1 MALSIF
7 EGTYLLTEEKTDGEK
22 QERRARQ
29 SSEAKIF
36 HPGLSSMRKERI
48 TVDADEQLNLR
59 ETMASGAVV
68 LARPPRAGLQL
79 ASNRQRLWRS
89 ERYKYHF
96 KRTAES
102 VHLQHSAC
110 AAPG

>member
-7 EGTYLLTEEKTDGEK
+7 EGTYLLTEEKTDRAK
-22 QERRARQ
+22 QERRVRQ

-59 ETMASGAVV
+59 ETMASDLCSG
-68 LARPPRAGLQL
+68 P
-79 ASNRQRLWRS
+79 
-89 ERYKYHF
+89 
-96 KRTAES
+96 
-102 VHLQHSAC
+102 C
-110 AAPG
+110 AATACRVAACVKSTALVAL